1 MGTQAW
7 GSGQVQGLTLP
18 QLHSASPHFLLCPM
32 DMILSYFMKLLQMCS
47 EKHSPL

>member
-7 GSGQVQGLTLP
+7 GSEQVQGLTLP